1 MVIIQLCRIIVN
13 AYKNL
18 EATIQFFLRLHMSN
32 STIFHSNDT
41 FCLTISHWMIF
52 KNRVFSC
59 LLLIINLKLSVSERK
74 YLRTHFFVTAS
85 FFDFLSESPI
95 KNSFAR
101 AKKDHDK
108 VTQKKDHLITNHV
121 LDCLEPYLEAIFL
134 SKSFRVIN
142 VSSYHWRIWR
152 FSRNYRKLD
161 LGHETRRSQFTLY
174 THF

>member
-1 MVIIQLCRIIVN
+1 MLSKNCNKASIVLSANTTPIWFHARVNSVWDDQLPQCPHLSGFVSGGN
-13 AYKNL
+13 DH
-18 EATIQFFLRLHMSN
+18 LH
-32 STIFHSNDT
+32 IGVPD
-41 FCLTISHWMIF
+41 
-52 KNRVFSC
+52 
-59 LLLIINLKLSVSERK
+59 
-74 YLRTHFFVTAS
+74 
-85 FFDFLSESPI
+85 

-108 VTQKKDHLITNHV
+108 VTQKRDHLITSHV